1 MFASFL
7 DILQFP
13 HDPNLTINVLL
24 SFYFCFLR
32 NLPTSKIKQLKPN
45 YKNILEKI
53 EAIKKQISTISYMF
67 ESSETHLWWK
77 AFLEKLNTVMPMR
90 TKEDIIWITRLL
102 KQQKNNNKETLKT
115 TWIQYLERC
124 WKRKQVDLTC
134 VINPVKEDDRN
145 LKTSRGKQKLKKK
158 TERIQGGRSGVN
170 CQSTVVQVNR
180 KKLNQQHQQCQRE
193 RQTGRRIMRWK
204 SSRWITILT
213 DDERKRH
220 IWLIILFELLG
231 HLLLYIIYVF
241 IMTRCIKELFIMMDR
256 VWKAIL
262 LAHMGQFLCFLTVN
276 TYLEHFCFV
285 FCNVNKSFPGS
296 LLVSYPFRHSLSITQ

>member
-134 VINPVKEDDRN
+134 
-145 LKTSRGKQKLKKK
+145 
-158 TERIQGGRSGVN
+158 GRSGVN